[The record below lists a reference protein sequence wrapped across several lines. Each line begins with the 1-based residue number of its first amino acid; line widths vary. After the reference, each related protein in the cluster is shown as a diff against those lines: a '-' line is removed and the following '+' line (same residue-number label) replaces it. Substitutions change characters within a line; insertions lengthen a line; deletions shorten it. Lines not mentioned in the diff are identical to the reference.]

1 MSIVSLIRIAYYIM
15 SILLMS
21 ISSPLAVDILEWMAQ
36 RISDSYADPICS
48 GNQMSPVPGIESH

>member
-1 MSIVSLIRIAYYIM
+1 
-15 SILLMS
+15 MS